1 MGRLVSRLLVAALVI
16 AAGIAG
22 VTYLTREKPVAVVMA
37 TVQRGAVE
45 RSVANTRAGT
55 VKACRRAKLAPLV
68 GGRVE
73 KLKVQKG
80 DRVVAGQLLLE
91 LWNEDLAAQIKL
103 SQSTSNTARARVDEA
118 CKLAEWSKAE
128 WQRQQT
134 LFADGVTS
142 SQAVDRAKAEAES
155 RASSCATA
163 HAAVAEADRGIAAAK
178 EALSRTVLRAPFDGV
193 VADLTAELGEIVSP
207 SPPGIPT
214 PPAIDLV
221 ENGCLYILAPLDEV
235 DAPRVKLG
243 DRARVTLDAFPGES
257 FPATV
262 RRVASYVLDLEKQS
276 RTVDVEVELEDAAVV
291 QRLAPGYSA
300 DVEIVLDTHDN
311 VLRVPSESV
320 MEGGRVY
327 VVQDGRL
334 QERTIE
340 IGLAN
345 WQFTEVSS
353 GLREGDAVV
362 LSLDRAGVKAGARV
376 VAETGAV
383 RAAAS
388 K

>member
-1 MGRLVSRLLVAALVI
+1 MGRLVSRLLVAAFVL
-16 AAGIAG
+16 AACIAG
-22 VTYLTREKPVAVVMA
+22 VMLLTREKPVAVVMA

-73 KLKVQKG
+73 MLEVKKG
-80 DRVVAGQLLLE
+80 DRVVAGQRLLE
-91 LWNEDLAAQIKL
+91 LWNEDLAAQIRL
-103 SQSTSNTARARVDEA
+103 AQSTAATARARVDEA

-128 WQRQQT
+128 WIRQQR

-142 SQAVDRAKAEAES
+142 SQAVDRAKAEADS

-163 HAAVAEADRGIAAAK
+163 HAAVDEADRAIAATK
-178 EALSRTVLRAPFDGV
+178 QALTRTVLRAPFDGV

-221 ENGCLYILAPLDEV
+221 ESGCLYILAPLDEV
-235 DAPRVKLG
+235 DAPRVKVG
-243 DRARVTLDAFPGES
+243 DPARVTLDAFPGES
-257 FPATV
+257 FAATV

-276 RTVDVEVELEDAAVV
+276 RTVDVEVELNDPAVV

-300 DVEIVLDTHDN
+300 DIEVVLETHDD
-311 VLRVPSESV
+311 VLRVPTESV
-320 MEGGRVY
+320 MEGGRVF
-327 VVQDGRL
+327 VVRDGRL
-334 QERTIE
+334 QELTIG
-340 IGLAN
+340 IGLSN
-345 WQFTEVSS
+345 WQYSEVTS
-353 GLREGDAVV
+353 GLAQGDSVV
-362 LSLDRAGVKAGARV
+362 LSLDRAGVKAGAKV
-376 VAETGAV
+376 VPETNPSP
-383 RAAAS
+383 RAAQR
-388 K
+388 

>member
-1 MGRLVSRLLVAALVI
+1 MGRLVSRLLVAALVL
-16 AAGIAG
+16 AACIAG
-22 VTYLTREKPVAVVMA
+22 VMFLTREKPVAVVMA
-37 TVQRGAVE
+37 RVQRGAVE

-73 KLKVQKG
+73 KLEVKKG

-91 LWNEDLAAQIKL
+91 LWNEDLAAQIRL
-103 SQSTSNTARARVDEA
+103 SQSTSATARARVDEA
-118 CKLAEWSKAE
+118 CKLAEWSEAE
-128 WQRQQT
+128 WVRQQR

-142 SQAVDRAKAEAES
+142 SQSVDRAKAEADS

-163 HAAVAEADRGIAAAK
+163 HAAVYEADRAVAAAK
-178 EALSRTVLRAPFDGV
+178 EALTRTVLRAPFDGV
-193 VADLTAELGEIVSP
+193 IADLTAELGEIVSP

-221 ENGCLYILAPLDEV
+221 ESGCLYILAPLDEV

-243 DRARVTLDAFPGES
+243 DPARVTLDAFPGES

-276 RTVDVEVELEDAAVV
+276 RTVDVEVELNDPAVI

-300 DVEIVLDTHDN
+300 DIEVVLETHAG
-311 VLRVPSESV
+311 VLRVPTESV

-327 VVQDGRL
+327 VLRDDRL
-334 QERTIE
+334 QELAIG
-340 IGLAN
+340 IGLSN
-345 WQFTEVSS
+345 WQYSEVTS
-353 GLREGDAVV
+353 GLNEGDTVV
-362 LSLDRAGVKAGARV
+362 LSLDRAGVKAGAKV
-376 VAETGAV
+376 IPESSASPVAA
-383 RAAAS
+383 R